1 MLDLNITL
9 VFQLVNFF
17 IALYVLNLLLI
28 RPIREIIRKRKAV
41 MDDMSGES
49 ESYEYQAEQRLSD
62 YDNQLT
68 RDLAEKAGGAVTFF
82 SRRERLEEGVYLRDG
97 AIWLTNAQGSREV
110 LPTRD
115 IRLPGVHNIE
125 NYMAAIAAVDGLVP
139 DKCVRAV
146 AARFQGVEH
155 RIELVRELDG
165 VKYYNDSIGTSPSRT
180 VACLESFP
188 EPVILIAGGY
198 DKGIPFHALAL
209 EIRERVKTLVLTGD
223 TARAIRQAVEEAEGG
238 RGCPEIIQTEDL
250 AGAVEAARRAA
261 GPGDVVVLSPACA
274 AFDRFK
280 NFMERGRAFKELVR
294 SL

>member
-1 MLDLNITL
+1 MAYDANVLRRATQ
-9 VFQLVNFF
+9 QLEE
-17 IALYVLNLLLI
+17 
-28 RPIREIIRKRKAV
+28 R
-41 MDDMSGES
+41 
-49 ESYEYQAEQRLSD
+49 
-62 YDNQLT
+62 
-68 RDLAEKAGGAVTFF
+68 
-82 SRRERLEEGVYLRDG
+82 RRERLEEGVYLRDG

>member
-1 MLDLNITL
+1 M
-9 VFQLVNFF
+9 
-17 IALYVLNLLLI
+17 
-28 RPIREIIRKRKAV
+28 
-41 MDDMSGES
+41 
-49 ESYEYQAEQRLSD
+49 
-62 YDNQLT
+62 
-68 RDLAEKAGGAVTFF
+68 
-82 SRRERLEEGVYLRDG
+82 
-97 AIWLTNAQGSREV
+97 

-223 TARAIRQAVEEAEGG
+223 TARAIRQAVEGAEGG

>member
-1 MLDLNITL
+1 M
-9 VFQLVNFF
+9 
-17 IALYVLNLLLI
+17 
-28 RPIREIIRKRKAV
+28 
-41 MDDMSGES
+41 
-49 ESYEYQAEQRLSD
+49 
-62 YDNQLT
+62 
-68 RDLAEKAGGAVTFF
+68 
-82 SRRERLEEGVYLRDG
+82 
-97 AIWLTNAQGSREV
+97 GSREV
-110 LPTRD
+110 LPLD
-115 IRLPGVHNIE
+115 MIQLPGVHNIE

-146 AARFQGVEH
+146 AQRFKGVEH

>member
-1 MLDLNITL
+1 MKGT
-9 VFQLVNFF
+9 FSRF
-17 IALYVLNLLLI
+17 IAIAAIVALGVGLLSGLMAM
-28 RPIREIIRKRKAV
+28 PIDMRTTIDEYFDRQNMHDLRIV
-41 MDDMSGES
+41 SPLGLTDD
-49 ESYEYQAEQRLSD
+49 D
-62 YDNQLT
+62 
-68 RDLAEKAGGAVTFF
+68 V
-82 SRRERLEEGVYLRDG
+82 
-97 AIWLTNAQGSREV
+97 
-110 LPTRD
+110 
-115 IRLPGVHNIE
+115 
-125 NYMAAIAAVDGLVP
+125 AAIAAVDGVVP

>member
-1 MLDLNITL
+1 M
-9 VFQLVNFF
+9 
-17 IALYVLNLLLI
+17 
-28 RPIREIIRKRKAV
+28 
-41 MDDMSGES
+41 
-49 ESYEYQAEQRLSD
+49 
-62 YDNQLT
+62 
-68 RDLAEKAGGAVTFF
+68 
-82 SRRERLEEGVYLRDG
+82 
-97 AIWLTNAQGSREV
+97 
-110 LPTRD
+110 
-115 IRLPGVHNIE
+115 
-125 NYMAAIAAVDGLVP
+125 
-139 DKCVRAV
+139 
-146 AARFQGVEH
+146 EH

-250 AGAVEAARRAA
+250 AAAVEAARRAA